1 MHPAG
6 QVGERAGGRLGVN
19 MQGWA
24 DNILV
29 V

>member
-1 MHPAG
+1 MHPGG
-6 QVGERAGGRLGVN
+6 QVGERAGGRLGVS
-19 MQGWA
+19 MQEWA